1 MSLHRFQ
8 IVWRGTL
15 LGVLL
20 HLPEVDSGVEKVGVE
35 SGNVQL
41 ARRRELDGVVECGG
55 VVDGSGSE
63 ASR

>member
-1 MSLHRFQ
+1 
-8 IVWRGTL
+8 L

-35 SGNVQL
+35 CGSVQH
-41 ARRRELDGVVECGG
+41 ARRRELDGVVEVECGG